1 MKNYNVVDKIIIAA
15 LDEDKSSYDLTSEY
29 LFEEKHLS
37 SAKLIAKEDGII
49 SGIDIFER
57 TFKLVDSDVHITW
70 FVCNGENIQ
79 NGQILAEI
87 EGRTKSLLFAERT
100 GLNFIQRLSG
110 IATETRK
117 YVQQVDPYPTKIV
130 DTRKTA
136 PGMRVLDKRAV
147 KDGGGHNHR
156 FNLSD
161 GILIKDN
168 HIKASGG
175 ITQAIKKIK
184 ENVPH
189 TLKVEIEVES
199 LDGLIEAIDAG
210 ADIVML
216 DNMTEEMMEEAV
228 AIASGKVLLEA
239 SGNMTLERVS
249 KVAKLG
255 VDIIS
260 VGALTHSVKALDIS
274 LRFV

>member
-1 MKNYNVVDKIIIAA
+1 MKNFNMDKIILSA
-15 LDEDKSSYDLTSEY
+15 LDEDRSSYDLTSEY
-29 LFEEKHLS
+29 LFDESHLS
-37 SAKLIAKEDGII
+37 KAKLIAKEDGII
-49 SGIDIFER
+49 SGVDVFER
-57 TFKLVDSDVHITW
+57 TFTLVDSDVHIKW
-70 FVCNGENIQ
+70 SVFNGESIKR
-79 NGQILAEI
+79 GQELAEI

-117 YVQQVDPYPTKIV
+117 YVQQVESYSTKIV

-189 TLKVEIEVES
+189 TLKIEVEVES
-199 LDGLIEAIDAG
+199 IEGLMEAIDAG

-216 DNMTEEMMEEAV
+216 DNMTDEMMGKAV
-228 AIASGKVLLEA
+228 AIANKKVLLEA
-239 SGNMTLERVS
+239 SGNMTLERIS
-249 KVAKLG
+249 SVAKLG

>member
-1 MKNYNVVDKIIIAA
+1 M
-15 LDEDKSSYDLTSEY
+15 
-29 LFEEKHLS
+29 
-37 SAKLIAKEDGII
+37 
-49 SGIDIFER
+49 
-57 TFKLVDSDVHITW
+57 
-70 FVCNGENIQ
+70 
-79 NGQILAEI
+79 
-87 EGRTKSLLFAERT
+87 LFAERT

-117 YVQQVDPYPTKIV
+117 YVQQVESYSTKIV

-189 TLKVEIEVES
+189 TLKIEVEVES
-199 LDGLIEAIDAG
+199 IEGLMEAIDAG

-216 DNMTEEMMEEAV
+216 DNMTDEMMGKAV
-228 AIASGKVLLEA
+228 AIANKKVLLEA
-239 SGNMTLERVS
+239 SGNMTLERIS
-249 KVAKLG
+249 SVAKLG

>member
-1 MKNYNVVDKIIIAA
+1 MEKFNVVDKIIMAA
-15 LDEDKSSYDLTSEY
+15 LDEDLTSYDLTSEY
-29 LFEEKHLS
+29 LFDENHFSK
-37 SAKLIAKEDGII
+37 AKLIAKEDGVI
-49 SGIDIFER
+49 SGVDVFER
-57 TFKLVDSDVHITW
+57 TFSLVDSDVHIHW
-70 FVCNGENIQ
+70 YVSPGDSIKRGE
-79 NGQILAEI
+79 ILAEI

-117 YVQQVDPYPTKIV
+117 YVQQVELYSTKIV

-147 KDGGGHNHR
+147 KDGGGYNHR

-168 HIKASGG
+168 HIQASGG
-175 ITQAIKKIK
+175 ISQAIKKVK
-184 ENVPH
+184 EHVPH
-189 TLKVEIEVES
+189 TMKIEIEVES
-199 LDGLIEAIDAG
+199 LEGLSEAIDAG

-216 DNMTEEMMEEAV
+216 DNMTDEMMEIAV
-228 AIASGKVLLEA
+228 KNASGKVLIEA
-239 SGNMTLERVS
+239 SGNMTLERVE

-260 VGALTHSVKALDIS
+260 VGALTHSVRALDIS

>member
-1 MKNYNVVDKIIIAA
+1 MKNFNMDKIILSA
-15 LDEDKSSYDLTSEY
+15 LDEDRSSYDLTSEY
-29 LFEEKHLS
+29 LFDESHLS
-37 SAKLIAKEDGII
+37 KAKLIAKEDGII
-49 SGIDIFER
+49 SGVDVFER
-57 TFKLVDSDVHITW
+57 TFTLVDSDVHIKW
-70 FVCNGENIQ
+70 SVFNGESIKR
-79 NGQILAEI
+79 GQELAEI

-117 YVQQVDPYPTKIV
+117 YVQQVESYSTKIV

-189 TLKVEIEVES
+189 TLKIEVEVES
-199 LDGLIEAIDAG
+199 IEGLMEAIDAG

-216 DNMTEEMMEEAV
+216 DNMTDEMMGKAV
-228 AIASGKVLLEA
+228 AIANKKVLLEA

-249 KVAKLG
+249 SVAKLG

>member
-168 HIKASGG
+168 HIQASNG

-189 TLKVEIEVES
+189 TLKIEIEVES

-216 DNMTEEMMEEAV
+216 DNMTDEMMEKAV
-228 AIASGKVLLEA
+228 AIANGKVLLEA

-249 KVAKLG
+249 KVARLG

>member
-110 IATETRK
+110 IATETRN
-117 YVQQVDPYPTKIV
+117 YVQQVDSYPTKIV

-168 HIKASGG
+168 HIQASNG

-189 TLKVEIEVES
+189 TLKIEIEVES

-216 DNMTEEMMEEAV
+216 DNMTDEMMEKAV
-228 AIASGKVLLEA
+228 AIANGKVLLEA

-249 KVAKLG
+249 KVARLG

>member
-1 MKNYNVVDKIIIAA
+1 MKNFNMDKIIISA
-15 LDEDKSSYDLTSEY
+15 LDEDRSSYDLTSEY
-29 LFEEKHLS
+29 LFDESHLS
-37 SAKLIAKEDGII
+37 KAKLIAKEDGII
-49 SGIDIFER
+49 SGVDVFER
-57 TFKLVDSDVHITW
+57 TFTLVDSDVHIKW
-70 FVCNGENIQ
+70 SVFNGESIKR
-79 NGQILAEI
+79 GQELAEI

-117 YVQQVDPYPTKIV
+117 YVQQVESYSTKIV

-189 TLKVEIEVES
+189 TLKIEVEVES
-199 LDGLIEAIDAG
+199 IEGLMEAIDAG

-216 DNMTEEMMEEAV
+216 DNMTDEMMGKAV
-228 AIASGKVLLEA
+228 AIANKKVLLEA

-249 KVAKLG
+249 SVAKLG

>member
-1 MKNYNVVDKIIIAA
+1 MKNYNSVDKIIIAA
-15 LDEDKSSYDLTSEY
+15 LDEDLSSYDLTSEY
-29 LFEEKHLS
+29 LFDEKHHS
-37 SAKLIAKEDGII
+37 KAKLIAKEDGVI
-49 SGIDIFER
+49 SGIDIFDR
-57 TFKLVDSDVHITW
+57 TVKMVDSDVTIVW
-70 FVCNGENIQ
+70 SVCNGDIIQ
-79 NGQILAEI
+79 NGQELAQI
-87 EGRTKSLLFAERT
+87 YGCTKSLLFAERT

-117 YVQQVDPYPTKIV
+117 YVKQVDPYLTKIV

-136 PGMRVLDKRAV
+136 PGMRILDKRAV

-156 FNLSD
+156 YNLSD

-175 ITQAIKKIK
+175 ITQAIQKVK
-184 ENVPH
+184 ETVPH
-189 TLKVEIEVES
+189 TLKIEIEVES
-199 LDGLIEAIDAG
+199 LEGLVEAIEAG

-216 DNMTEEMMEEAV
+216 DNMTDEMTEKAV
-228 AIASGKVLLEA
+228 IIANGRVLLEA

>member
-117 YVQQVDPYPTKIV
+117 YVQQVDLYPTKIV

-189 TLKVEIEVES
+189 TLKIEVEVES
-199 LDGLIEAIDAG
+199 IEGLMEAIDAG

-216 DNMTEEMMEEAV
+216 DNMTDEMMGKAV
-228 AIASGKVLLEA
+228 AIANKKVLLEA
-239 SGNMTLERVS
+239 SGNMTLERIS
-249 KVAKLG
+249 SVAKLG